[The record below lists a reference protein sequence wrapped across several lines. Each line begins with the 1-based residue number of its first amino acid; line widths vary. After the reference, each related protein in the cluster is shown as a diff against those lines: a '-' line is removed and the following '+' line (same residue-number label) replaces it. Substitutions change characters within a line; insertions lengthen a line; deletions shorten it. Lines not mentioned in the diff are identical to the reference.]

1 MRDFQQTLQELKG
14 KIYRKVAPLEAVCGV
29 TSEPVP
35 YADREKLVFRSIG
48 IGEKWGN
55 LWDCAWFR
63 FTGELPSSCSL
74 RDAALRID
82 LSGEGLLYGE
92 DGVPLRGITNVDSE
106 FDRTHGYPGKRVVP
120 FAELG
125 LGRKVDVWADC
136 GCNDLFGKDCGGVLL
151 QAEIVVCD
159 HALRRLYYDATVL
172 ENLAASEGEEGLSRL
187 DELFAAIARGE
198 YAAAQSVASA
208 LLAQRGGAEKVFTAC
223 GHAHLDLAWLWPLR
237 ETKRKAE
244 RTFATA
250 LRMME
255 RYPAYIAGFSQPQQ
269 FEWVKEHAPALYE
282 QIRAR
287 VAEGRLEPQGA
298 LWVEPDTNVT
308 GGESLVRQCMYGR
321 AFFGREFGKMPTVAH
336 LPDCFGFSAALP
348 QIFSQCGVDKMV
360 TIKLSWNRYNR
371 FPHTTFRWKGIDGS
385 EILVHMPPEGTY
397 NSAASPAALRRAC
410 ENDREAGRVKN
421 ALLLYGIGDGGG
433 GPGPEHIERLLR
445 EADLKGLPR
454 VEFGTEEGFFGKLAA
469 EHPPLKSYRGD
480 LYLEKHQGTYTTRFY
495 NKRHNRIMERL
506 LADAEYLLCCAHVRE
521 GAAYP
526 RAALERLWKETLL
539 YQFHDILPGSSIKR
553 VYDECEVRYPMLEAE
568 LTELAET
575 ALPEAGERGYC
586 LLPPSKK
593 YRGGQILAES
603 GGFRFSADGW
613 SALLSADGSVAF
625 GEGMRE
631 RGNVWALYED
641 GGDGWD
647 YADGYKDRRLGAFRL
662 VSARQGESGVSLR
675 FAFGDSSI
683 EQFVCIGREG
693 KTLRFETVIDWRE
706 KDRLLADEFTVPQG
720 IGDITCGVQFGAFRR
735 TLRRDDPVSAAM
747 TEFCAQRFVDLSDAR
762 GGYSLLNDGVF
773 GYSADDGMLRMHV
786 LRNAPSPGTYVDTGV
801 HRFVYEIYPHGGEFS
816 CCETPYLAERLNA
829 REWTRLPAPLF
840 RVHGKAIVSC
850 IKLSEDGTSVVL
862 RLYEP
867 SGRRVHVRA
876 EAEFPFRGIAAA
888 RADETELCE
897 IPRAECVLR
906 PFEIKTFLFKL

>member
-1 MRDFQQTLQELKG
+1 MRDFQQALQELKG
-14 KIYRKVAPLEAVCGV
+14 KIYKKVAPLEAVCGV

-35 YADREKLVFRSIG
+35 YADREKLVFRRIG

-82 LSGEGLLYGE
+82 LSGEGLLYAE

-282 QIRAR
+282 QIRTR

-410 ENDREAGRVKN
+410 ENDREAGRVKT
-421 ALLLYGIGDGGG
+421 ALPLYGIGDGGG

-526 RAALERLWKETLL
+526 RAALEKLWKETLL

-575 ALPEAGERGYC
+575 ATQVTGVYAPRFTGYDVLHAETEKQSRGVYYFDVSEYLDPNGGTLYVLLQNGCADCGNGAMLYGMTLGTYAEDTVAFTGTVAGGTIWEGARSALALSLTKSAYEDVASVSVNGESLAQSDYTVSDDALTLSAAYMASLSAGEYT
-586 LLPPSKK
+586 LTAVS
-593 YRGGQILAES
+593 
-603 GGFRFSADGW
+603 
-613 SALLSADGSVAF
+613 
-625 GEGMRE
+625 
-631 RGNVWALYED
+631 
-641 GGDGWD
+641 D
-647 YADGYKDRRLGAFRL
+647 YADTRTF
-662 VSARQGESGVSLR
+662 SASFTVTEDTLLSVALESAPNKLTYSPGETLDLTGGVLTVTYEGSGVS
-675 FAFGDSSI
+675 
-683 EQFVCIGREG
+683 Q
-693 KTLRFETVIDWRE
+693 
-706 KDRLLADEFTVPQG
+706 VPMT
-720 IGDITCGVQFGAFRR
+720 DAAVT
-735 TLRRDDPVSAAM
+735 VSATAAQQEEGTQTVM
-747 TEFCAQRFVDLSDAR
+747 VSYGGMSATFTITVEAQADPGTGGEENGTEDPD
-762 GGYSLLNDGVF
+762 GGLPAGAIAGMIGGGSMVFIWNLFISKLGGIWDIYELLPAFLFSCLCIVVTSLLT
-773 GYSADDGMLRMHV
+773 
-786 LRNAPSPGTYVDTGV
+786 APPSQ
-801 HRFVYEIYPHGGEFS
+801 EIQREFD
-816 CCETPYLAERLNA
+816 E
-829 REWTRLPAPLF
+829 
-840 RVHGKAIVSC
+840 
-850 IKLSEDGTSVVL
+850 
-862 RLYEP
+862 
-867 SGRRVHVRA
+867 VRA
-876 EAEFPFRGIAAA
+876 GI
-888 RADETELCE
+888 
-897 IPRAECVLR
+897 
-906 PFEIKTFLFKL
+906 